1 MSRECLPRAGCRL
14 ASHFYRIFY
23 YDTDL
28 TEKNRTGDE
37 VTSYYVSSPF
47 YHSIS
52 LVDLKVSA
60 VTSVYMCCTAI
71 PDKCHRPSYLTV
83 TDRGNLMATVGYG
96 IILVNT
102 TNGHVEL
109 LTNPDGLQ
117 RNRPELDGPFGFAQ
131 VGELGPISKHPGTGG
146 KIFVFADRL
155 LRNLRVMDLST
166 RRFYSLCAP
175 GTKDFITRYSTEP
188 TPALQISGG
197 QMPICML
204 SVPHTV
210 LVTHSSQALLVS
222 QSDRLENLYIKCK
235 Y

>member
-1 MSRECLPRAGCRL
+1 
-14 ASHFYRIFY
+14 
-23 YDTDL
+23 
-28 TEKNRTGDE
+28 
-37 VTSYYVSSPF
+37 
-47 YHSIS
+47 
-52 LVDLKVSA
+52 
-60 VTSVYMCCTAI
+60 
-71 PDKCHRPSYLTV
+71 
-83 TDRGNLMATVGYG
+83 MATVGYG

-131 VGELGPISKHPGTGG
+131 VGELGPISKHPGSGG

-210 LVTHSSQALLVS
+210 LVTQSSQALLVS

-235 Y
+235 YSTHTKAPNVGNSLYYLPHKKHRPPAGLAPTRDVNDWR